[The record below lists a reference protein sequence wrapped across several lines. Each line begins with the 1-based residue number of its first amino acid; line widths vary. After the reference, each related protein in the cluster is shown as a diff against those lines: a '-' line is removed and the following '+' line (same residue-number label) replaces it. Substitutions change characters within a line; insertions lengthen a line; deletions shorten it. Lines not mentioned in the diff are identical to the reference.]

1 MSACIFKNLLDYS
14 IASLQVKVQQ
24 KLKPF
29 FQQKPAF
36 YFSKAHQ
43 MLKQLIACNSLTTVS
58 YLFLSKFNKA
68 YN

>member
-1 MSACIFKNLLDYS
+1 MSACIFKILLDYS

-29 FQQKPAF
+29 FQEKPAF

-43 MLKQLIACNSLTTVS
+43 MLKQLIAYNSLTTV
-58 YLFLSKFNKA
+58 
-68 YN
+68 